1 MAVSIGILM
10 IFIENERGN
19 PMARKYKQ
27 VHRKE
32 IDFDIKDWEK
42 IERKAEACHTTTTK
56 YLRQVIL
63 SADPTFYDMKQVA
76 PLLNGMR
83 IISNNINQIAKKA
96 NETNNITADDVE
108 KLKKEV
114 ESLSHILSQSL
125 STLQSKKV

>member
-1 MAVSIGILM
+1 
-10 IFIENERGN
+10 
-19 PMARKYKQ
+19 MARKYKQ

-42 IERKAEACHTTTTK
+42 IERRAEACHTTTSK

-63 SADPTFYDMKQVA
+63 NAEPTFYDMKEVA

-96 NETNNITADDVE
+96 NETNNINAEDVE
-108 KLKKEV
+108 KLRNEV
-114 ESLSHILSQSL
+114 ESLSLILSQSL
-125 STLQSKKV
+125 FTTPSKRV

>member
-1 MAVSIGILM
+1 
-10 IFIENERGN
+10 
-19 PMARKYKQ
+19 MARKYKQ

-42 IERKAEACHTTTTK
+42 IERRAEACHTTTSK

-63 SADPTFYDMKQVA
+63 NAEPTFYDMREVA

-83 IISNNINQIAKKA
+83 IISNNINQIAKKV

-108 KLKKEV
+108 KLRNEV
-114 ESLSHILSQSL
+114 ESLSLILSQSL
-125 STLQSKKV
+125 FTTPSKRV

>member
-1 MAVSIGILM
+1 MS
-10 IFIENERGN
+10 
-19 PMARKYKQ
+19 RKYKQ

-42 IERKAEACHTTTTK
+42 IERKAKACHTDTSK
-56 YLRQVIL
+56 YLRSVIL
-63 SADPTFYDMKQVA
+63 SADPTFYDMKEVA
-76 PLLNGMR
+76 PLLNGIR

-108 KLKKEV
+108 KLKNEV

>member
-1 MAVSIGILM
+1 
-10 IFIENERGN
+10 
-19 PMARKYKQ
+19 MARKVKQ

-42 IERKAEACHTTTTK
+42 IERRAESCHTTTSK

-63 SADPTFYDMKQVA
+63 NAEPTFYDMKEVA

-96 NETNNITADDVE
+96 NETNNIYAADVE
-108 KLKKEV
+108 KLREEV
-114 ESLSHILSQSL
+114 ENLSLTLNQSL
-125 STLQSKKV
+125 YILRSTKASPTS